1 MGGLF
6 TPRIFTAVLIGTGA
20 CAQGTLAQ
28 ASDAAGFVPDYPS
41 SQIML
46 YMTRSIGVRGAGASS
61 FGLRFERIT
70 PLSLDP
76 GARYS
81 APLRHRSL
89 VELQFA
95 RGRAPRMLF
104 GPKVTWDMGRG
115 QLGPTGLA
123 THTWPMAIQPPSGAP
138 LTVSVP

>member
-6 TPRIFTAVLIGTGA
+6 TPRIFAVVLIGAGA
-20 CAQGTLAQ
+20 CAPATLAQ
-28 ASDAAGFVPDYPS
+28 AGDPAGFVPEYPS
-41 SQIML
+41 SQFML
-46 YMTRSIGVRGAGASS
+46 YMTRSIGVRGAGANSY
-61 FGLRFERIT
+61 GLRFERTT

-89 VELQFA
+89 VELQFT
-95 RGRAPRMLF
+95 RGLAPRMLF

-115 QLGPTGLA
+115 QLGPTGPAMSYWPLA
-123 THTWPMAIQPPSGAP
+123 IPRPPSAL
-138 LTVSVP
+138 LTASLP

>member
-6 TPRIFTAVLIGTGA
+6 APRIFAAVLIGAGA
-20 CAQGTLAQ
+20 CAQATLAQ
-28 ASDAAGFVPDYPS
+28 AGDPAGFVPDYPS
-41 SQIML
+41 SQFML
-46 YMTRSIGVRGAGASS
+46 FMTRSIGVRGAGANS
-61 FGLRFERIT
+61 FGLRFERTT

-89 VELQFA
+89 VELRFT
-95 RGRAPRMLF
+95 RGLAPRMLF

-115 QLGPTGLA
+115 QLGPTGPAMSPWLL
-123 THTWPMAIQPPSGAP
+123 AIQPPSGAT
-138 LTVSVP
+138 LALSVP